1 MTAPIRHGAIG
12 LLVGAAM
19 LPAAI
24 GPARAAAVAPAR
36 AAGVADARITTTYV
50 MSGRIVT
57 AVRVRGE
64 HRGQSITRR
73 WRFTGLGCAGSVCT
87 RLRLRRQRSA
97 NRFDRV
103 TLSRVGVGS
112 YAGSGHFSSALRC
125 QGRRYPHGLLV
136 PYTIRVQVTRV
147 ASIQRIAFASR
158 LSAVYTNRRRIDRT
172 RCPLGPSHDAAR
184 YAGVASPLPS
194 PPAAA
199 FLVAAHPADDSATF
213 TDTSVAGAAGAPI
226 VSRVWQF
233 GDPGSGTANTAT
245 ASPAG
250 HTFSA
255 PGVYAV
261 TLTVTDA
268 NGLSATA
275 TQPVTA
281 PGPPTA
287 AFIDARVGTSRT
299 FAFSDASQPG
309 VGGAAVVAWFWSFG
323 DSGSRADLSA
333 LQNPQHTFSAPG
345 TYQVCLLATDANGRK
360 AGHCAPVAVP
370 AGATANTAAAT
381 RRIAARR
388 HAVLNRRSRPS
399 PAPH

>member
-12 LLVGAAM
+12 LIVG
-19 LPAAI
+19 
-24 GPARAAAVAPAR
+24 GPCCWPRSRAARGRVRAGAR
-36 AAGVADARITTTYV
+36 LADARITTTYV
-50 MSGRIVT
+50 MTGRIVT

-73 WRFTGLGCAGSVCT
+73 WTFTGLGCAGSVCR
-87 RLRLRRQRSA
+87 RLRVRRQRGA

-112 YAGSGHFSSALRC
+112 YTGGGRFSSALQC
-125 QGRRYPHGLLV
+125 QGRRYPHGLVV

-147 ASIQRIAFASR
+147 GLHRGHRVRQPPQRR
-158 LSAVYTNRRRIDRT
+158 LHEPAAHRSQPGAPSAPATT
-172 RCPLGPSHDAAR
+172 PHGTPAWPSRCP
-184 YAGVASPLPS
+184 

-199 FLVAAHPADDSATF
+199 FLVAAQPADDSATF
-213 TDTSVAGAAGAPI
+213 TDTSVAGAGGAPI
-226 VSRVWQF
+226 VSRVWRF
-233 GDPGSGTANTAT
+233 GDPGSGTADNAAT

-250 HTFSA
+250 HTFSG

-268 NGLSATA
+268 NGLSATT

-281 PGPPTA
+281 PGAAHGGVHRHARGHVADLRLQRHLTA
-287 AFIDARVGTSRT
+287 GGRRCGGRRVVLELRR
-299 FAFSDASQPG
+299 PG
-309 VGGAAVVAWFWSFG
+309 SPAN
-323 DSGSRADLSA
+323 LSA

-370 AGATANTAAAT
+370 AGATANTATPAT
-381 RRIAARR
+381 SIVARDR
-388 HAVLNRRSRPS
+388 AVINPRSGPS
-399 PAPH
+399 PAPR